1 MTTNRKKERGVTM
14 LELLVVL
21 GIGAIL
27 LMVAIPSFVRTK
39 YHLNLQGASQGL
51 VGDLRTYQANAIRQ
65 GATTT
70 LTFAGTD
77 QTFQDFCNANSCPWT
92 DGNNNPVG
100 SIKFNSSGY
109 VSAPAVMPFTVTMK
123 VCQTGETV
131 KVQVQRTGKIQTLT
145 TAPSGC

>member
-1 MTTNRKKERGVTM
+1 M

-39 YHLNLQGASQGL
+39 YHLNLQSASQGL

-65 GATTT
+65 GTTTT
-70 LTFAGTD
+70 LTFAGTN
-77 QTFQDFCNANSCPWT
+77 QTYQDFCNANSCSRT
-92 DGNNNPVG
+92 DGNNNPVA
-100 SIKFNSSGY
+100 SISFNSNGY
-109 VSAPAVMPFTVTMK
+109 VSAPAVMPYTATIK
-123 VCQTGETV
+123 ACQTGETV
-131 KVQVQRTGKIQTLT
+131 KVQVQRTGRIQTLT